1 MLRSMNSAITALSLH
16 QVYMD
21 TVANNLANVN
31 TTAYKA
37 NRVDFKTQI
46 SQLQSVGN
54 APTAAAATPSLGGR
68 NPMQIGLGVAL
79 GAITKVMTQGSLRA
93 TGRAT
98 DLAVQGNGYFIV
110 DDSSQTH
117 AFTRDGAV
125 DIGQDGKL
133 TQIATGLHLMGWNLD
148 PTTNLID
155 TTGPLTAINVP
166 SSAGNARATTQAKMS
181 GNLNSQ
187 AAAAATVDMTIAVY
201 DSLGTPHNITVQFT
215 HGAVGSNVWT
225 PAITGVY
232 ANPPYTAA
240 PTVTISTGTL
250 QFDAQGQLTAPLAP
264 ANTFNLNLTLNNG
277 ATTPQA
283 IALDATD
290 VTQLATT
297 SNVSQVSQD
306 GLAPGTLTGLS
317 VVSDTGQVM
326 GTYTNGLT
334 QAIGQIA
341 LANFINPEGLL
352 ATGQNL
358 YRPWLNS
365 GDPQIGSAG
374 TGAWGMIASGNL
386 ESSNVDL
393 AQEFTNMITAQRGF
407 QSNSR
412 VITTSDEMLQE
423 LVNMKR

>member
-16 QVYMD
+16 QTYMD
-21 TVANNLANVN
+21 VVANNLANVN
-31 TTAYKA
+31 TVAYKA

-68 NPMQIGLGVAL
+68 NPMQIGLGVEL
-79 GAITKVMTQGSLRA
+79 GAITKVMTQGSLRS

-98 DLAVQGNGYFIV
+98 DLAIQGNGYFVV
-110 DDSSQTH
+110 DDGSQTR

-125 DIGQDGKL
+125 DVGQDGKL
-133 TQIATGLHLMGWNLD
+133 TQIGSGLHLMGWNLD

-155 TTGPLTAINVP
+155 TTGPLTAITVP
-166 SSAGNARATTQAKMS
+166 SSAGNARATAQAKLS
-181 GNLNSQ
+181 GNLNSE
-187 AAAAATVDMTIAVY
+187 AAAAATVDMTMAVY
-201 DSLGTPHNITVQFT
+201 DSLGTPHNITVRFT

-225 PAITGVY
+225 PTITGAY
-232 ANPPYTAA
+232 ANPPYPAA

-250 QFDAQGQLTAPLAP
+250 QFDAQGQLTAPIAP
-264 ANTFNLNLTLNNG
+264 TNTFNLNITLNNG

-283 IALDATD
+283 VALDVTD
-290 VTQLATT
+290 ITQLATT

-306 GLAPGTLTGLS
+306 GLAPGTLSGLS
-317 VVSDTGQVM
+317 VVSDTGEIM

-341 LANFINPEGLL
+341 LANFVNPDGLL
-352 ATGQNL
+352 TTGQNL

-365 GDPQIGSAG
+365 GDPQIGTAG
-374 TGAWGMIASGNL
+374 NGALGMISSGHL